1 MFLPSE
7 AQGAPVTLANT
18 CSIRSAWDSQ
28 VTGTRL
34 KHLGH
39 SESWSAET
47 VLWLLS
53 WASLG
58 PPKSPFK
65 SLSSFG
71 IRSLGDTCLMN

>member
-7 AQGAPVTLANT
+7 AQGALVTLANT
-18 CSIRSAWDSQ
+18 CSIRPARDSQ
-28 VTGTRL
+28 ETGTRL
-34 KHLGH
+34 KRPGC
-39 SESWSAET
+39 SGSWRAET

-65 SLSSFG
+65 SLFG